1 MALYLHE
8 KGEKRSTHELPIR
21 WYYMNYRSYLNKIIL
36 RLRRHSIRE
45 HLAGLWFSRKFNN
58 SGYIV
63 VTGGRPL
70 PKVIHKGGKLLAEN
84 CQFYSGVRLEIGPK
98 ATLSIGN
105 GTYLNR
111 NTLIICEEHI
121 EIGEKC
127 KIAWDVII
135 MDSDLHPINES
146 TPIVNKP
153 VRIEDDVWIGCRSI
167 ILKGVTI
174 GYGAVI
180 AAGSVVTKNVP
191 PRTVYGGSPAKLIA
205 ELDDTARLQA

>member
-1 MALYLHE
+1 
-8 KGEKRSTHELPIR
+8 
-21 WYYMNYRSYLNKIIL
+21 MNHQSYPHKIIL
-36 RLRRHSIRE
+36 RLRKYSIRE
-45 HLAGLWFSRKFNN
+45 HVAGLWFSRKFDS
-58 SGYIV
+58 SGYIIV
-63 VTGGRPL
+63 SGGWPM
-70 PKVIHKGGKLLAEN
+70 PKVVKKGGKLLAEN
-84 CQFYSGVRLEIGPK
+84 CQFYSGVRLEIG
-98 ATLSIGN
+98 AGGTLSIGN

-111 NTLIICEEHI
+111 NTLIVCEDRV
-121 EIGEKC
+121 EIGENC

-135 MDSDLHPINES
+135 MDSDLHPTNES
-146 TPIVNKP
+146 SPIVNKA

-205 ELDDTARLQA
+205 ELDDPTPVNA